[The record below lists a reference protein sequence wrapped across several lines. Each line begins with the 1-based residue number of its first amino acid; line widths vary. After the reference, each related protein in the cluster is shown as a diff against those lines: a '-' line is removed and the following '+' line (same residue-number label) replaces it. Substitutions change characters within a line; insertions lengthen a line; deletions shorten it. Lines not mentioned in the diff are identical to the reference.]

1 MTKGM
6 ESVCV
11 VESVAK
17 VVVIE
22 VPANLATGHFRSD
35 AEQVFRFFQFHSSSI
50 TVTAIYSFLFSTY
63 TRKYV

>member
-35 AEQVFRFFQFHSSSI
+35 AEQVFLSI
-50 TVTAIYSFLFSTY
+50 PLLVDYSHGYL
-63 TRKYV
+63 